1 MTKNEFMTTLKQ
13 ALSQNNVTKID
24 DIVADYEE
32 HFAHAKAEGKSEDEI
47 SKKLGNPETIAKA
60 YETESMIVNI
70 KDPEKP
76 FKLTHALTV
85 LGRLIILAPF
95 NFLVLCIPGSILF
108 GLMAAGWSIALGF
121 AACAV
126 GALVV
131 GLEGGLM
138 QISGWLGAGVI
149 SMSLAF
155 AAVTVLAGFVMFT
168 LTKQLLIFIIS
179 YLQWNL
185 KFILER

>member
-1 MTKNEFMTTLKQ
+1 MTKNEFMTSLRQ
-13 ALSQNNVTKID
+13 ALLKNNVSKIE

-32 HFAHAKAEGKSEDEI
+32 HFAHALAQGKTEDQV

-60 YETESMIVNI
+60 YETESMITNI
-70 KDPEKP
+70 KDPAKP

-108 GLMAAGWSIALGF
+108 AFMIAGWSVAIGF
-121 AACAV
+121 ASCAV

-131 GLEGGLM
+131 GFQGSLL
-138 QISGWLGAGVI
+138 QISGWFNVGVI
-149 SMSLAF
+149 SAGLTFMAI
-155 AAVTVLAGFVMFT
+155 TVLAGLFMFT
-168 LTKQLLIFIIS
+168 LTKQLLIFTIS